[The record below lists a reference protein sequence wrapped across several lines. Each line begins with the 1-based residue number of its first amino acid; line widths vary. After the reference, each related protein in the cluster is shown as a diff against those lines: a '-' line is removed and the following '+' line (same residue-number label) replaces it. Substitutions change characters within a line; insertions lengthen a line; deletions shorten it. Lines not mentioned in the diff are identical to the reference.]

1 VRIAI
6 TREVGSAITAC
17 ELTHLDREPI
27 NVDLAREQHRRY
39 EESLAAL
46 GCEVQR
52 LPAEPDLPDAV
63 FVEDIAIVLD
73 ELAIVTRP
81 GSESRRAER
90 PSVAE
95 GLAPYRR
102 SERIEAPGTLD
113 GGDVLRTGRTIFVGR
128 STRTNDAGI
137 EQLRAFSEPL
147 GYTVEPVDVTGCLH
161 LKSAVTAVD
170 NDTVLINR
178 AWIDPTPFARFDCI
192 DVDPSEP
199 HAANAL
205 WVGGAAVYPSA
216 HPGTRK
222 RLEDRGIVVKAV
234 DVSELAKAEGGVT
247 CCSLIFPARPGD
259 RP

>member
-6 TREVGSAITAC
+6 TREVSAAITAC

-27 NVDLAREQHRRY
+27 DVDLAREQHRRY
-39 EESLAAL
+39 GESLAAL
-46 GCEVQR
+46 GCEIR
-52 LPAEPDLPDAV
+52 CLPVEPDLPDAV

-95 GLAPYRR
+95 GLARYRR

-113 GGDVLRTGRTIFVGR
+113 GGDVLRSGRTIFVGR
-128 STRTNDAGI
+128 SSRTNDAGI
-137 EQLRAFSEPL
+137 EQLRALSEPL
-147 GYTVEPVDVTGCLH
+147 GYTVKPVSVTGCLH
-161 LKSAVTAVD
+161 LKSAVTAVAD
-170 NDTVLINR
+170 DTVLINR
-178 AWIDPTPFARFDCI
+178 DWIDAAAFAQFDCI
-192 DVDPSEP
+192 DVDPSEQ

-205 WVGGAAVYPSA
+205 WVGGTVVYPSTYR
-216 HPGTRK
+216 GTRK
-222 RLEDRGIVVKAV
+222 RLEGRGIVVDAV
-234 DVSELAKAEGGVT
+234 DVSELTKAEGGVT
-247 CCSLIFPARPGD
+247 CCSLIFETRERD